1 MTATETIQK
10 VLLVNGEFTPSEAA
24 EVIGSLID
32 QKINFHKIKRLQQWE
47 QDHYADTSTIEN
59 RIREL
64 EKEKR
69 AAKAFI
75 RQAQEEGGSFTIHG
89 ELRIC
94 FTPSA

>member
-1 MTATETIQK
+1 MAATETIQK

-75 RQAQEEGGSFTIHG
+75 RQAQEEGGNFTIHG